1 MGKNL
6 VAGAGVCLFLAAGLW
21 GAPGAAP
28 TASEEKPGTQS
39 TSGPDLSRAYYHF
52 MLARRFREL
61 AGLWN
66 RNDLIDRAIS
76 EYKQALDVDPDSLFL
91 RVELAELYWRV
102 KRVGDAVREAEAV
115 LKVEPDYED
124 AHRLLARL
132 YWHNLGETQQDKIA
146 KDSLRKAIVHL
157 EALTRINP
165 SDTESWV
172 GLARLYKLNNQHD
185 KAEEALTKA
194 LAAEPNSRTALADLA
209 QLYFDR
215 GDYDQA
221 VGLLKKIP

>member
-1 MGKNL
+1 LGKNL

-28 TASEEKPGTQS
+28 MASEEKPGTQS

-91 RVELAELYWRV
+91 RVELAELYWRAR
-102 KRVGDAVREAEAV
+102 RVGDAVREAEAV
-115 LKVEPDYED
+115 LKVDPDYED

-132 YWHNLGETQQDKIA
+132 YWHNLGEANQPDQVA
-146 KDSLRKAIVHL
+146 RESLRKAIEHL
-157 EALTRINP
+157 EAVTRLKP
-165 SDTESWV
+165 SDTESWE
-172 GLARLYKLNNQHD
+172 GLGRLYKLDNQAA
-185 KAEEALTKA
+185 KAEGAFRKA
-194 LAAEPNSRTALADLA
+194 LGVEPNSKSALADLA
-209 QLYFDR
+209 QLYFD
-215 GDYDQA
+215 
-221 VGLLKKIP
+221 